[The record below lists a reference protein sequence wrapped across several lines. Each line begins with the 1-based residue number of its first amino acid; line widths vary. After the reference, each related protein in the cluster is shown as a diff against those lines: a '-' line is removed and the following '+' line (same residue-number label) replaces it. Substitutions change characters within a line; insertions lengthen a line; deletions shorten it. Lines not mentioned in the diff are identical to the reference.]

1 MGQIFDIPR
10 FLRLTAPLLLLGMAG
25 CQGLD
30 KSQTVAAAAETPNS
44 ATAAAAACPPD
55 GKRAAGGKAEPG
67 ARFACYADAGKACTS
82 GSECAGDC
90 LVPNDRASRILQ
102 PGQKA
107 VGRCQATASP
117 FGCRAT
123 VENGRVAAPW
133 VCRD

>member
-1 MGQIFDIPR
+1 MGRRLIIYR
-10 FLRLTAPLLLLGMAG
+10 FPGLVAPLALLLGG

-30 KSQTVAAAAETPNS
+30 KSQTVVAAAETRNS
-44 ATAAAAACPPD
+44 ATLAAACPPD

-67 ARFACYADAGKACTS
+67 ARFACYADAGKACAS

-102 PGQKA
+102 PGQQV

-123 VENGRVAAPW
+123 VENGRVATPW